1 MVATKRF
8 TYPMDK
14 VPIPHL
20 DALETPADAW
30 DYASKV
36 YLRMSQRVLF
46 DRHLEPTTDA
56 ELADGI

>member
-1 MVATKRF
+1 
-8 TYPMDK
+8 MDK

-20 DALETPADAW
+20 DALETLADAW